1 MRYASLF
8 ICVLALCGC
17 KSAEQQAADRARLA
31 ANVREFC
38 VSLGYQAG
46 SVEAARCAEEMVKK
60 IADEDMAGRQA
71 GALVAAAQARN
82 RVSCISSPGVVNCY

>member
-1 MRYASLF
+1 MRYVSLF
-8 ICVLALCGC
+8 ICVLAIAGC

-46 SVEAARCAEEMVKK
+46 SVEAARCGEEMVKK
-60 IADEDMAGRQA
+60 MSDEDTAGRQA
-71 GALVAAAQARN
+71 GAAILAAQARN
-82 RVSCISSPGVVNCY
+82 RVSCTGYGNTVNCY